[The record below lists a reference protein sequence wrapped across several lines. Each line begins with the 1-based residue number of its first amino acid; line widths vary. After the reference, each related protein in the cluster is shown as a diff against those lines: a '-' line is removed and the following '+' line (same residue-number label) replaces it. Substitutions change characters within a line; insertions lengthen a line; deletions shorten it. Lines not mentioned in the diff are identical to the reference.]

1 MKTATKMTAGS
12 PFLASALIAAILAAS
27 PEAGASTHIGQKI
40 EDHVVLTLILP
51 GAACPAALH
60 RIRLDGSVSEQ
71 AFRVREGRVLVVTD
85 VEWSAFPDEFSNPG
99 DSVRLQIML
108 STSGPNFLPAFQ
120 SRAVIRG
127 AAGVP
132 GSSEQ
137 LTTGFAVGS
146 GTPICALAGDGLQSS
161 AKVETLVLRG
171 YLIAVPRS
179 RDEPSPRPAE
189 PAASKERP

>member
-1 MKTATKMTAGS
+1 
-12 PFLASALIAAILAAS
+12 
-27 PEAGASTHIGQKI
+27 
-40 EDHVVLTLILP
+40 VLTLILP

-108 STSGPNFLPAFQ
+108 STSGPSFLPAFQ

-127 AAGVP
+127 PYGVP

-171 YLIAVPRS
+171 YLTAVPRFREES
-179 RDEPSPRPAE
+179 SPRAAE
-189 PAASKERP
+189 PPAGK